1 MQIESY
7 ICNMHGYRKR
17 NIEVLIAESI
27 ENNPVSAILGPRQCG
42 KSTLAKEL
50 LRKFENSIY
59 LDLQRNSDL
68 RRLDNPELFF
78 QNAKDQLVCID
89 EIQLKPE
96 LFPLIRSIVDETNNN
111 GQILILGSASRD
123 FIKQSS
129 ETLAGRIL
137 YSELTPFTIHE
148 VEDSFDEI
156 RNLWNKG
163 GFPRSYLSKSDR
175 VSFNWRKDFIRSFLE
190 RDIPQFGNTA
200 QVTAIGRLWSMVA
213 HIHGQILNLSKIG
226 DSLGVSHTTIRNYIE
241 LLEQTFMVRT
251 LKPYET
257 NLKKRLV
264 KSPKIYIRDSGILHA
279 LLDITDFN
287 NLLGHIVFGSSW
299 EGFVIENIL
308 AELPDCKGYFYR
320 TAAGAEIDLILER
333 GNKKVAVECKSSM
346 APNISKGFYSSLED
360 LEIEEGYVIAP
371 VKESYPVKK
380 NVFVMPLT
388 EFIEKMKKKFE

>member
-17 NIEVLIAESI
+17 NIEGLIAESI
-27 ENNPVSAILGPRQCG
+27 DNNPVVAILGPRQCG

-50 LRKFENSIY
+50 LMKIENSVY

-68 RRLDNPELFF
+68 RRLDDPELFF
-78 QNAKDQLVCID
+78 QNTKDQLVCID

-96 LFPLIRSIVDETNNN
+96 LFPVIRSIVDENNTN

-123 FIKQSS
+123 LIKQSS
-129 ETLAGRIL
+129 ETLAGRIS
-137 YSELTPFTIHE
+137 YSELTPFTILE
-148 VEDSFDEI
+148 VENSFDEI
-156 RNLWNKG
+156 RILWNRG
-163 GFPRSYLSKSDR
+163 GFPRSYLAKYDKI
-175 VSFNWRKDFIRSFLE
+175 SFNWRNDFIRSFLE
-190 RDIPQFGNTA
+190 RDIPQFGNQD
-200 QVTAIGRLWSMVA
+200 QVTAVGRLWSMIA

-226 DSLGVSHTTIRNYIE
+226 DSLGVSHTTVRNYIE

-264 KSPKIYIRDSGILHA
+264 KSPKIYIRDTGILHA

-299 EGFVIENIL
+299 EGFVIENVL

-333 GNKKVAVECKSSM
+333 GSKKVGVECKSSM

-360 LEIEEGYVIAP
+360 LQIEEGYIVAP
-371 VKESYPVKK
+371 VKDSYPVKK
-380 NVFVMPLT
+380 NVFVVSLP
-388 EFIEKMKKKFE
+388 EFINKMKKKFL